1 MSFADARRE
10 DENAQQRLTTAWFWG
25 RGMLTSVSVGGV
37 FNPWLE
43 QNLVGLGVWALTV
56 IGTAEI
62 VRGIVTALR

>member
-1 MSFADARRE
+1 
-10 DENAQQRLTTAWFWG
+10 
-25 RGMLTSVSVGGV
+25 MLTSVSVAGV